1 MIKYLSD
8 AYSVTPT
15 PGSSWMN
22 DSDEG
27 RLESV
32 KMALLESSPETTF
45 KEKVDIVEAKKDGQV
60 IVKFL
65 EPLGPEVR
73 GTILLDLEEYLKGK
87 VERGLTVWLEPL
99 GDRNSLRNLRGIEV
113 KK

>member
-1 MIKYLSD
+1 MFKYLSN
-8 AYSVTPT
+8 SFSITPT
-15 PGSSWMN
+15 PGLSWVN

-27 RLESV
+27 RLACIKQSLF
-32 KMALLESSPETTF
+32 KSSQEATF
-45 KEKVDIVEAKKDGQV
+45 KDKVDIIDAKKDGQV

-65 EPLGPEVR
+65 EPFGPEIR
-73 GTILLDLEEYLKGK
+73 GTILLDLEEYLKGM
-87 VERGLTVWLEPL
+87 VDPGLTVWLEPL